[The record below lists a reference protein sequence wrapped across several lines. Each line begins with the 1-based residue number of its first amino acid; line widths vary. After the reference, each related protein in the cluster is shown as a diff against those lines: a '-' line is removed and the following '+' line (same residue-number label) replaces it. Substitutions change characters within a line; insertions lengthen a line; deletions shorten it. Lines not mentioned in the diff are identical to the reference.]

1 MLANKEGRPA
11 SRKGS
16 KLEDPRNR
24 LRFVTK
30 KESVDVTEP
39 GVLYS
44 RQSIDEADPFQG
56 VYDKYRLL
64 EPPFSFTQLY
74 KIYEESDVLQEC
86 IDAMITNV
94 DGFGYKLVYLRDDL
108 EKIDSPESKVMR
120 RKLENFF
127 DHANDEQ
134 SWLTI
139 RKLMRMDYEVLG
151 NGGFEV
157 IRNLKGEVA
166 VVNYIPFR
174 TVRLSARDTRGTT
187 VTVDVPRDGRLVPLR
202 VKKHFR
208 KFVQHRMSGRQFRF
222 FKEFGDPRILCA
234 VDGEY
239 KKTEKECKEVASE
252 ILHFASTVGG
262 GAYGIPR
269 WLGALLAVVGRR
281 SAQYVNYD
289 LFENQGISPMVV
301 TVSGGRLTDA
311 SVAELEALISGMRGV
326 ENWNRVCLLESAF
339 ESTGLDEKGTAKIE
353 LKNMHDYRKEDM
365 MFSTYLTD
373 AEKSCRHRFR
383 LPPLY
388 VGSAESF
395 TYATAQASRVAA
407 EEQIFS
413 PERRDFDEKINNML
427 VRRELKVYDWSYVSQ
442 GPKIAGSEELTTG
455 VSSFG
460 SAGALTVNHAI
471 TIANEAFGMAM
482 SHFAEDWAKYPL
494 PIVLKLLELGQL
506 KGLDAI
512 RNMPAEPLEDEFAN
526 EIAQEGIMK
535 SEVFTDEEKALYKRL
550 KTIQM
555 AIDGK
560 APSIRRMLDDHRA
573 GADKQ

>member
-157 IRNLKGEVA
+157 IF
-166 VVNYIPFR
+166 I
-174 TVRLSARDTRGTT
+174 
-187 VTVDVPRDGRLVPLR
+187 
-202 VKKHFR
+202 
-208 KFVQHRMSGRQFRF
+208 
-222 FKEFGDPRILCA
+222 
-234 VDGEY
+234 
-239 KKTEKECKEVASE
+239 
-252 ILHFASTVGG
+252 
-262 GAYGIPR
+262 
-269 WLGALLAVVGRR
+269 
-281 SAQYVNYD
+281 
-289 LFENQGISPMVV
+289 
-301 TVSGGRLTDA
+301 
-311 SVAELEALISGMRGV
+311 
-326 ENWNRVCLLESAF
+326 
-339 ESTGLDEKGTAKIE
+339 
-353 LKNMHDYRKEDM
+353 
-365 MFSTYLTD
+365 
-373 AEKSCRHRFR
+373 
-383 LPPLY
+383 
-388 VGSAESF
+388 
-395 TYATAQASRVAA
+395 
-407 EEQIFS
+407 
-413 PERRDFDEKINNML
+413 
-427 VRRELKVYDWSYVSQ
+427 
-442 GPKIAGSEELTTG
+442 
-455 VSSFG
+455 
-460 SAGALTVNHAI
+460 
-471 TIANEAFGMAM
+471 
-482 SHFAEDWAKYPL
+482 
-494 PIVLKLLELGQL
+494 
-506 KGLDAI
+506 
-512 RNMPAEPLEDEFAN
+512 
-526 EIAQEGIMK
+526 
-535 SEVFTDEEKALYKRL
+535 
-550 KTIQM
+550 
-555 AIDGK
+555 
-560 APSIRRMLDDHRA
+560 
-573 GADKQ
+573 